1 MWHGYEDKILCLEYF
16 QILNFSPQIAPFVQS
31 KLLDWRTFTGSVQG
45 GLNTHWSIHT
55 YVNRIIQIPTLTVTW
70 VWCSNFIQREDGWAF
85 MLVLIWN
92 LVCSVIKRERKGAK
106 VKGWMDH
113 ATLFGLAGS
122 SNMCAAA
129 ITNPVN
135 VVKVRMQLDG
145 ALSGT
150 QVPGTL

>member
-1 MWHGYEDKILCLEYF
+1 
-16 QILNFSPQIAPFVQS
+16 
-31 KLLDWRTFTGSVQG
+31 
-45 GLNTHWSIHT
+45 
-55 YVNRIIQIPTLTVTW
+55 
-70 VWCSNFIQREDGWAF
+70 
-85 MLVLIWN
+85 
-92 LVCSVIKRERKGAK
+92 
-106 VKGWMDH
+106 MDH

>member
-1 MWHGYEDKILCLEYF
+1 M
-16 QILNFSPQIAPFVQS
+16 
-31 KLLDWRTFTGSVQG
+31 
-45 GLNTHWSIHT
+45 
-55 YVNRIIQIPTLTVTW
+55 
-70 VWCSNFIQREDGWAF
+70 
-85 MLVLIWN
+85 
-92 LVCSVIKRERKGAK
+92 
-106 VKGWMDH
+106 KGWMDH

-122 SNMCAAA
+122 SNMCAAAAAA